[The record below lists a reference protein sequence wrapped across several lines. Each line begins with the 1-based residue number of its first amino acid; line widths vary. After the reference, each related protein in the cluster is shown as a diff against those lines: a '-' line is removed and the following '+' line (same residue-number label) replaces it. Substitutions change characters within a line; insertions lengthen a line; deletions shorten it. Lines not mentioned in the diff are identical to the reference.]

1 MTTIELEKSKFY
13 KNGYPQEEVFFGVR
27 EDGAY
32 YALGNGQDTYGRSR
46 DDYNLVNIIS
56 ETNDS
61 AQEAYENFDATVF
74 STNAEAMEK
83 INEYL
88 LKTIH
93 KYDEKKTSSELEEFL
108 KTEKLSQ
115 ASWNFDTCLS
125 VIKDVITRGIEGMPE
140 DTRQHSHEYIRDVI
154 NEAINPTGK
163 DITSINGRR
172 ALSDKILGRKGIDE
186 YTERFFSNL
195 SYSIEKLEGT
205 PYMDNISKLFEDGFP
220 KLVDIKEQKV
230 NNEEQ
235 RAKIYSSFPH
245 KREDALRTLL
255 FKQYTSEHIKG
266 AMQLKYYEETKD
278 LSIFL
283 TAKEQEE
290 FNSMSFEEL
299 KEKYGTK
306 LVTTHKGAVLSTLK
320 LHQEKEEGKDLK
332 ASLESYN
339 ELITCA
345 KSEANFDMNIRRYI
359 FNEIKKDY
367 QKFATHD
374 MDYRNIVA
382 NLAPSGAEQGAVK
395 SLIEYHQEQAQKLG
409 ARQGVDKAL
418 LAAATQ
424 NSNVIHLLKIERL
437 KKIKNMQDSFV
448 HDSAPIITGK
458 ANKSDIENAKARI
471 TNKKKEET
479 ISQAINRVKKQH
491 QEDRKTGENL
501 SGVIIADDIAERL
514 REGFEITKEKR
525 EVVATNLRRKRAS
538 IEK

>member
-13 KNGYPQEEVFFGVR
+13 KNGYPQEEIFFGVR
-27 EDGAY
+27 ENGVY

-46 DDYNLVNIIS
+46 DDYNIVNIVS
-56 ETNDS
+56 EINDT
-61 AQEAYENFDATVF
+61 ALDVYENFDATVF
-74 STNAEAMEK
+74 STSAEAMEK

-88 LKTIH
+88 SKTIH
-93 KYDEKKTSSELEEFL
+93 KYDEKKISSELEEFL
-108 KTEKLSQ
+108 KTEKLLQ

-125 VIKDVITRGIEGMPE
+125 GIKDVITRGIEGMPE
-140 DTRQHSHEYIRDVI
+140 DTRQHSLEYIRDVI

-172 ALSDKILGRKGIDE
+172 AFSDKILGRKGIDE

-195 SYSIEKLEGT
+195 SYSIEKLKGT

-230 NNEEQ
+230 DNEEQ

-245 KREDALRTLL
+245 KREDALKTLL
-255 FKQYTSEHIKG
+255 FKQYASEHIKG

-290 FNSMSFEEL
+290 FKSMSFEEL

-306 LVTTHKGAVLSTLK
+306 LVTTHKGAVLATLK

-332 ASLESYN
+332 ASLESYD
-339 ELITCA
+339 ELITRA

-359 FNEIKKDY
+359 FDEIKKDY

-374 MDYRNIVA
+374 INYRKIVA

-395 SLIEYHQEQAQKLG
+395 N
-409 ARQGVDKAL
+409 L
-418 LAAATQ
+418 LEAANEKGSIAYL
-424 NSNVIHLLKIERL
+424 VKIERL

-458 ANKSDIENAKARI
+458 ANKSDIEKAKARI
-471 TNKKKEET
+471 TKKKKEET
-479 ISQAINRVKKQH
+479 ISQAIKRVKKQH

-525 EVVATNLRRKRAS
+525 VDVATNLRRKRAS